1 MLIVRPSTFSDLA
14 SIEKLANQNS
24 AKISSLPQQRDK
36 LSEQIDISIRSFAG
50 DDSLAGVEQY
60 LLVLEDSESGNV
72 LGTAGIDRCAGNGH
86 PFYNYRQDELI
97 HSSHQLN
104 VHNKVPVLY
113 MSHELTGKTLFRS
126 LTIDSKYRRTEYFE
140 LISRARLLLVGQF
153 RALFD
158 DEIIIEIQGV
168 LDDDGACPFWDSVGR
183 HFFDMDFA
191 TADYYSAI
199 KSKTFIAELMP
210 SHPIYVPLLSEAAQA
225 VVGKPHLLAEPN
237 CQLLHRE
244 GFRIGKYA
252 DIFDGGPTLIARVSD
267 LNTVESLQTKHVKVS
282 ESTRGGVKYL
292 ISNGSVSNFRCVIG
306 QLTDGIGDVI
316 RISQTL
322 AKELNVSEN
331 ESITFAAL

>member
-36 LSEQIDISIRSFAG
+36 LSEQIDISTRSFAG
-50 DDSLAGVEQY
+50 DESLAGVEQY
-60 LLVLEDSESGNV
+60 LLVLEDSESGDV
-72 LGTAGIDRCAGNGH
+72 LGTAGIDRCAGNGQ

-104 VHNKVPVLY
+104 VHNKIPVLY

-126 LTIDSKYRRTEYFE
+126 LTIDSKYRGTEYFE

-153 RALFD
+153 QSLFE
-158 DEIIIEIQGV
+158 DEIIIEIQGA

-210 SHPIYVPLLSEAAQA
+210 THPIYVPLLSDAAQA
-225 VVGKPHLLAEPN
+225 SVGKPHPLAEPN

-252 DIFDGGPTLIARVSD
+252 DIFDGGPTLVANVSN
-267 LNTVESLQTKHVKVS
+267 LNTVKSLQTKHVKVS
-282 ESTRGGVKYL
+282 ETTLGGVKYL
-292 ISNGSVSNFRCVIG
+292 ISNGSVSNFRCVVG
-306 QLTDGIGDVI
+306 QLTDGIGDII
-316 RISQTL
+316 RISQLL
-322 AKELNVSEN
+322 ASELNISEN
-331 ESITFAAL
+331 DSITFAAL